1 MKLRTFSMFFLL
13 FVLVGTVTATT
24 PFVTDNDAPNPPVEG
39 EDDPLLIPV
48 EDAIAD
54 PVADPIAEP
63 VADPVK
69 VDPKKQTT
77 VGEK

>member
-13 FVLVGTVTATT
+13 LFLVGTVTATT
-24 PFVTDNDAPNPPVEG
+24 SFNQNDDQPNPPVEG

-48 EDAIAD
+48 EDAVAD
-54 PVADPIAEP
+54 PVADPIA
-63 VADPVK
+63 DPIK

-77 VGEK
+77 DGEK